1 MLRAMFRRGS
11 LVILLTV
18 AACGGGEADPPD
30 AGYDCEAE
38 DRDEEF
44 VAGMAKT
51 GANGLTFT
59 LVSSTPA
66 PPARHD
72 NVWVIEIDDA
82 GAPLAGALVEV
93 TPFMPDHRHGT
104 PTPAVVTE
112 DDTAGR
118 YLADPVNLFMS
129 GLWEVTVE
137 ATPEGG
143 TVADRDEAVFTFCVG
158 S

>member
-1 MLRAMFRRGS
+1 MLRAMSRRAS

-18 AACGGGEADPPD
+18 AACGGAESDPPD
-30 AGYDCEAE
+30 SGYDCEAE

-51 GANGLTFT
+51 GAVGLTFT
-59 LVSSTPA
+59 LVSSVPA
-66 PPARHD
+66 PPGRND
-72 NVWVIEIDDA
+72 NAWVIEIEDA
-82 GAPLAGALVEV
+82 GGALVGATVEV

-112 DDTAGR
+112 DDAPGR
-118 YLADPVNLFMS
+118 YLADPVNLFMP
-129 GLWEVTVE
+129 GLWEITVE
-137 ATPEGG
+137 ATPAGG
-143 TVADRDEAVFTFCVG
+143 TVDDRDEAVFTFCVG